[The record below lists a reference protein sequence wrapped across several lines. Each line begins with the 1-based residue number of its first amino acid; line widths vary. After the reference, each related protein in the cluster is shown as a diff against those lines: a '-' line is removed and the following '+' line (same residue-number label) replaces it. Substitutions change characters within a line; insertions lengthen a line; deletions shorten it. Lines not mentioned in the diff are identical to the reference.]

1 MKVPVILPRYLI
13 KNCNDITHVAN
24 GNWNDIGQA
33 VNGISGDIAQVPK
46 KIAMILLM
54 YILE

>member
-1 MKVPVILPRYLI
+1 MKVPMILPRYLI

-24 GNWNDIGQA
+24 ENWNDIGQA

-46 KIAMILLM
+46 KIAMIL
-54 YILE
+54 IK